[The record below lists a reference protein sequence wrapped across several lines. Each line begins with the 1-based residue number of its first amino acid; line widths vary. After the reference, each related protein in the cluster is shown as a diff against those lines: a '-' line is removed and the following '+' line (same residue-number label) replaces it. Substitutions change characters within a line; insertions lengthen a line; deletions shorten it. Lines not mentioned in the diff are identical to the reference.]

1 MKRSRGNLVTKEMS
15 EATFRSFKASKD
27 AVWPSLEFARTMG
40 YIVPSPPLMYAF
52 SHRVFCHQGQVFNGH
67 GMSCVGTPVV
77 TAQVRDLPRM
87 GIPLPNS
94 DYKTYTYNEI

>member
-1 MKRSRGNLVTKEMS
+1 MLMRIGCLN
-15 EATFRSFKASKD
+15 ASKGRWIGD
-27 AVWPSLEFARTMG
+27 VALQEALR
-40 YIVPSPPLMYAF
+40 
-52 SHRVFCHQGQVFNGH
+52 QGMQVMVIGE
-67 GMSCVGTPVV
+67 PV